1 MAVDHVKST
10 PITNLDAI
18 PAVQNTAGEGGPAP
32 LKTIDGFAVV
42 IASGSVG
49 ATYQLVRVPSNCK
62 VKAVVFES
70 EAQGAGKFNL
80 GVYYATNGEGGQPT
94 SLLVA
99 AAINANLFATDIDTT
114 SAISPT
120 NEVNQSGN
128 YTLDKRTQ
136 PLWQA
141 AGLSTD
147 PGGYFD
153 IVATVHTTAV
163 TTGTGRIGLKVE
175 YTD

>member
-10 PITNLDAI
+10 FITNLDAT

-32 LKTIDGFAVV
+32 VKDVDGWATV

-49 ATYQLVRVPSNCK
+49 ATYQLARVPSNCK
-62 VKAVVFES
+62 VKSITFES
-70 EAQGAGKFNL
+70 EAQAAGKFNL

-120 NEVNQSGN
+120 NETNQSGN

-141 AGLSTD
+141 AGLSSD
-147 PGGYFD
+147 PGGFFD

-163 TTGTGRIGLKVE
+163 TTGTGKMGLRVS

>member
-10 PITNLDAI
+10 FITNLDAS
-18 PAVQNTAGEGGPAP
+18 PAVANTAGEGGPAP
-32 LKTIDGFAVV
+32 LKQVDGWATV

-49 ATYQLVRVPSNCK
+49 ATYQLARVPSNCK
-62 VKAVVFES
+62 IKAVDFEW

-80 GVYYATNGEGGQPT
+80 GVYYATDGEGGKPT
-94 SLLVA
+94 ALLVA

-114 SAISPT
+114 SAGGPT
-120 NEVNQSGN
+120 NETSQSGN
-128 YTLDKRTQ
+128 YTLDKRTL
-136 PLWQA
+136 PLWNA
-141 AGLSTD
+141 AGLTSD

-163 TTGTGRIGLKVE
+163 TTGTGKIGAKVT

>member
-10 PITNLDAI
+10 FITNLDAS
-18 PAVQNTAGEGGPAP
+18 PSVQNTAGEGGPAP
-32 LKTIDGFAVV
+32 VKDVDGWATV

-49 ATYQLVRVPSNCK
+49 ATYQLARVPSNAK
-62 VKAVVFES
+62 IKSITWES
-70 EAQGAGKFNL
+70 EAQGAGKFSL
-80 GVYYATNGEGGQPT
+80 GVYYATDGEGGRPT
-94 SLLVA
+94 ALLVA
-99 AAINANLFATDIDTT
+99 NTINQNLFATDIDTT
-114 SAISPT
+114 SAITPVNYT
-120 NEVNQSGN
+120 NQSTN

-141 AGLSTD
+141 AGLSAD
-147 PGGYFD
+147 PGGMLD

-163 TTGTGRIGLKVE
+163 TTGTGKIGIRVS

>member
-1 MAVDHVKST
+1 MAVDHVKSA
-10 PITNLDAI
+10 PIINLDAS
-18 PAVQNTAGEGGPAP
+18 PSVQNTAGEGGPAP
-32 LKTIDGFAVV
+32 MKTVDGFAVV

-49 ATYQLVRVPSNCK
+49 ATYQFARVPSNAK
-62 VKAVVFES
+62 IKSVVFES
-70 EAQGAGKFNL
+70 EAQAQGKFNL

-94 SLLVA
+94 ALLVA
-99 AAINANLFATDIDTT
+99 NAINANLFATDIDTT
-114 SAISPT
+114 SAIAPT
-120 NEVNQSGN
+120 NETNQSGN

-141 AGLSTD
+141 AGLSSD

-153 IVATVHTTAV
+153 IVATVHTTVV
-163 TTGTGRIGLKVE
+163 TTGTGRMGIRVE

>member
-10 PITNLDAI
+10 FITNLDAT
-18 PAVQNTAGEGGPAP
+18 PSVQNTAGEGGPAP
-32 LKTIDGFAVV
+32 IKDVDGWATV
-42 IASGSVG
+42 IAAGSVG
-49 ATYQLVRVPSNCK
+49 ATYQLARVPSNSK
-62 VKAVVFES
+62 IKSLTFES
-70 EAQGAGKFNL
+70 EAQAAGKFNI
-80 GVYYATNGEGGQPT
+80 GVYYATDGEGRQPLA
-94 SLLVA
+94 LLA
-99 AAINANLFATDIDTT
+99 ANAINANLFVTDIDTT
-114 SAISPT
+114 SAVTPT
-120 NEVNQSGN
+120 NVTNQSGL

-147 PGGYFD
+147 PGGFFD

-163 TTGTGRIGLKVE
+163 TTGTGKMGVRVS